1 MDLFKIGVKP
11 DTQQSLWLGITGII
25 LLIMLWWGL
34 AEYFSVQ
41 KPIVE
46 GYTTELPS
54 SINGS
59 IVNID
64 SLSKADSIKFA
75 HATSFEKIYP
85 ILPPPNHI
93 FSALKK
99 LITKEGLFQQAG
111 RSIWLN
117 LKGYFWAV
125 IIAIPLGFVLGLF
138 PIFRAMFR
146 KPIDALRYLPLTAL
160 TGIFIIWFG
169 IEDQMKISFL
179 AFGILVY
186 LLPVVVQRI
195 DEVEDVYKSTVFTLG
210 ANSWQTIKSVYL
222 PSVFSKIW
230 DDIRVLTA
238 ISWTYIIIAEL
249 LNQRGGVGAL
259 IFMKGKK
266 GQIDSVFAILF
277 VIILIGFFQDKV
289 FAWIDRRLNPFK
301 HYNKN
306 MDGNTEV
313 KYGIYVLLGTMAI
326 KIFQEI
332 FLPEMSGSIMN
343 VVYILIISA
352 LIIISFGEFKIF
364 KSSTNA

>member
-1 MDLFKIGVKP
+1 MDLFKLGAKP
-11 DTQQSLWLGITGII
+11 TAQQSLWFGII
-25 LLIMLWWGL
+25 GGFFLLFIWWGA
-34 AEYFSVQ
+34 AEYFSIQ

-46 GYTTELPS
+46 GYSTELPS

-59 IVNID
+59 TINID
-64 SLSKADSIKFA
+64 SLSKADSLKFA
-75 HATSFEKIYP
+75 SATSFEKIYP
-85 ILPPPNHI
+85 ILPPPNHVL
-93 FSALKK
+93 SAFERI
-99 LITKEGLFQQAG
+99 ITKDGLFKQVS
-111 RSIWLN
+111 RSLWLN
-117 LKGYFWAV
+117 LKGYFWAI

-138 PIFRAMFR
+138 PIFRSMFR
-146 KPIDALRYLPLTAL
+146 RPIDALRYLPLTAL

-210 ANSWQTIKSVYL
+210 ANSWQTIKSVYI

-266 GQIDSVFAILF
+266 GQIDAVFAILF
-277 VIILIGFFQDKV
+277 VIIMIGFFQDKI
-289 FAWIDRRLNPFK
+289 FAWIDKRLNPFK
-301 HYNKN
+301 HYKKYL
-306 MDGNTEV
+306 DGNNEV
-313 KYGIYVLLGTMAI
+313 KYGIYVLMGAMII
-326 KIFQEI
+326 KILQEI
-332 FLPEMSGSIMN
+332 FLPEMDATVMN
-343 VVYILIISA
+343 IVYILIISA
-352 LIIISFGEFKIF
+352 LLIITFGEFKIY